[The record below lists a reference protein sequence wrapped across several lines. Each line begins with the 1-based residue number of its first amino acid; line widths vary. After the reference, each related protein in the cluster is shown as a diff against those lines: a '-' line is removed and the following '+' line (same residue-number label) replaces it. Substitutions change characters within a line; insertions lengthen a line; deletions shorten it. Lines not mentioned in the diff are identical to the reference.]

1 MTIQLFLLFWSE
13 YHGSREAGSSC
24 KMHITLAFTFQSS
37 RGSQVLWCATLLL
50 EHVIVWRRRLHFS
63 FLSQRDSGV
72 WGGREGR
79 GRGFAPRSV
88 FSKCLWSN
96 QVPRRR
102 RRRCRRTELIAG
114 KVFLTFA
121 SNHSSLL
128 ISIIYFS
135 LPLHILPLTNLFHQL
150 FSFFFSSLPSCLPL
164 PAGLMSNSLQDG
176 ATASSHAGFPR
187 NARKKKLP
195 RYQGTFICPWMTL
208 GCVTQG
214 GVCSSQ
220 CVAHTLRYRPK
231 NKKRRE
237 CFIKYL
243 FKCKRRIRILFRWL
257 FMGLSR

>member
-1 MTIQLFLLFWSE
+1 MQDAYHLDVHIPKLPRIPSPLMCYFTLGACDCLKASAPLFL
-13 YHGSREAGSSC
+13 
-24 KMHITLAFTFQSS
+24 
-37 RGSQVLWCATLLL
+37 
-50 EHVIVWRRRLHFS
+50 S
-63 FLSQRDSGV
+63 FPTWLGGV
-72 WGGREGR
+72 GGREGW

-135 LPLHILPLTNLFHQL
+135 LPLHILTLTNLFHQL

-164 PAGLMSNSLQDG
+164 PACLMSNSLQDG

>member
-1 MTIQLFLLFWSE
+1 M
-13 YHGSREAGSSC
+13 GSREAGSSC
-24 KMHITLAFTFQSS
+24 KMHITLTFTFQSS
-37 RGSQVLWCATLLL
+37 RGSQSSDVLLYSWSMWLF
-50 EHVIVWRRRLHFS
+50 E
-63 FLSQRDSGV
+63 GV
-72 WGGREGR
+72 GSTFPFFPNVTRGCGGG

-96 QVPRRR
+96 QVPRRHR
-102 RRRCRRTELIAG
+102 RRRRRRTELIAG

-150 FSFFFSSLPSCLPL
+150 FSFFFFSSLPSCLPL
-164 PAGLMSNSLQDG
+164 PACLMSNSLQDG

-195 RYQGTFICPWMTL
+195 RYQGKFICPWMTL

-220 CVAHTLRYRPK
+220 CVANTLIPAEK
-231 NKKRRE
+231 HKKKRML
-237 CFIKYL
+237 Y
-243 FKCKRRIRILFRWL
+243 
-257 FMGLSR
+257 